1 MQLHAIGFALAAA
14 VLDAVLAVGFPH
26 AVSQIVVACGL
37 DDDAGY
43 LRDVDASGSQIAMP
57 AIYDFLVLID
67 LNRRQRVE
75 DFRILLDQIVTDQPM
90 SRAETMAGALTR
102 AENARAARRESDFW
116 LGIEGGIEDTPLGMT
131 CFAWVVVLDR
141 DGRVGRGQTAVFFL
155 PDEVAE
161 LVRGGMELG
170 HADDVVFDR
179 DNSEQANGAIGLL
192 TDDLIDREA
201 YYVHAL
207 IMALVPFKNPELS
220 WLS

>member
-1 MQLHAIGFALAAA
+1 MPRITVASKNPVKLQAARIAFARMFAR
-14 VLDAVLAVGFPH
+14 
-26 AVSQIVVACGL
+26 
-37 DDDAGY
+37 DDF
-43 LRDVDASGSQIAMP
+43 DVDGVSVPSGVA
-57 AIYDFLVLID
+57 
-67 LNRRQRVE
+67 
-75 DFRILLDQIVTDQPM
+75 DQPM
-90 SRAETMAGALTR
+90 SRAETMAGARTR

-141 DGRVGRGQTAVFFL
+141 DGRIGRGQTALFFL
-155 PDEVAE
+155 PVEVAE

-179 DNSEQANGAIGLL
+179 DNSKQANGAIGLL
-192 TDDLIDREA
+192 TDDLVDREA

>member
-1 MQLHAIGFALAAA
+1 MPRITVASKNPVKLQAARIAFARMFAR
-14 VLDAVLAVGFPH
+14 
-26 AVSQIVVACGL
+26 
-37 DDDAGY
+37 DDF
-43 LRDVDASGSQIAMP
+43 DVDGVSVPSGVA
-57 AIYDFLVLID
+57 
-67 LNRRQRVE
+67 
-75 DFRILLDQIVTDQPM
+75 DQPK
-90 SRAETMAGALTR
+90 SRAETMAGARTR

-141 DGRVGRGQTAVFFL
+141 DGRIGRGQTALFFL
-155 PDEVAE
+155 PVEVAE

-179 DNSEQANGAIGLL
+179 DNSKQANGAIGLL
-192 TDDLIDREA
+192 TDDLVDREA